1 MNHMDRNEKPQYRSG
16 ISTASLLGVAFVV
29 LKLCHVIEWPWVW
42 VLCPFW
48 AGFLIAVILAIV
60 AVIASSTD
68 DY

>member
-1 MNHMDRNEKPQYRSG
+1 MRNNDKPSYRSG